1 MFPIYLNW
9 RNRRRGQGEFATA
22 KTAPWFLGKWGP
34 ALNLIAIVWVLIITV
49 IFSLPPN
56 ELVLWTMLGLSV
68 FLGLY
73 WQLSAKRRFAG
84 PSKTDEEALRRIE
97 AALAPAQ

>member
-1 MFPIYLNW
+1 
-9 RNRRRGQGEFATA
+9 
-22 KTAPWFLGKWGP
+22 
-34 ALNLIAIVWVLIITV
+34 
-49 IFSLPPN
+49 LPPN